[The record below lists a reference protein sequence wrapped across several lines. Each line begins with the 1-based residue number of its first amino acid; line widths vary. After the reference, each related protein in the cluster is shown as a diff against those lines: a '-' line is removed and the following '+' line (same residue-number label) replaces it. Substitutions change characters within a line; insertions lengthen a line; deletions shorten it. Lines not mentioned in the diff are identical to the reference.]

1 MFQINLIIIKTTKFR
16 VILNGIQFLFCHH
29 TVWSIKFMF
38 VITKLHK
45 SKQYYNEAF
54 CTHRVEFE
62 LFTIVF
68 LMTVNILYTTF
79 SIIIDLKRNCLTLNS
94 VNWKMYDFPST
105 DKMTPYTCPRHIPL
119 QRINNKTWQELS
131 QTKCDSKSHNRTRVI
146 TNLLILTRELWGYEI
161 SHCG

>member
-1 MFQINLIIIKTTKFR
+1 
-16 VILNGIQFLFCHH
+16 
-29 TVWSIKFMF
+29 MF

-94 VNWKMYDFPST
+94 VN
-105 DKMTPYTCPRHIPL
+105 
-119 QRINNKTWQELS
+119 
-131 QTKCDSKSHNRTRVI
+131 
-146 TNLLILTRELWGYEI
+146 
-161 SHCG
+161 